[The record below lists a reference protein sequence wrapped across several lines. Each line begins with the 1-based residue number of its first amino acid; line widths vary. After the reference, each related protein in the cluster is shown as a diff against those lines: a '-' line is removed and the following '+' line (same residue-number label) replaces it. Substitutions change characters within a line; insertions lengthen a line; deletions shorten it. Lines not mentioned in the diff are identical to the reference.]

1 MTDMMQRDTAT
12 GATERPSGPVAA
24 AFYAAGIGSLVLGIL
39 TTLAEA
45 STGIKDA
52 LQLSDS
58 VGPLSGKTIGAVVA
72 WIVSWVLLHTALKG
86 KDPDLSKV
94 FMWTAVLVGVGLLLT
109 FPTFFLMFAP
119 EE

>member
-1 MTDMMQRDTAT
+1 MTDMMQRDTSTDA
-12 GATERPSGPVAA
+12 AERPSGPVAA
-24 AFYAAGIGSLVLGIL
+24 AFYAAGIGALVLGIL

-52 LQLSDS
+52 LQLTDP
-58 VGPLSGKTIGAVVA
+58 VGPLAGKTIGAVAA
-72 WIVSWVLLHTALKG
+72 WLVSWALLRTAFRG

-94 FMWTAVLVGVGLLLT
+94 FIWTAVLVGVGILLT
-109 FPTFFLMFAP
+109 FPTFFQMFAP